1 MSSLELYRVLFLSSI
16 CRQLET
22 QRDPSSKLPNRGRCS
37 TLHLFLMQINEYTIH
52 NARAA
57 KRIFFTLCVVHSST
71 RLLGLHVD
79 HFIHLTIGKYYVQ
92 FGL

>member
-57 KRIFFTLCVVHSST
+57 KRIFFTLLRGSQLDEIVGTSRRSFHSFNY
-71 RLLGLHVD
+71 R
-79 HFIHLTIGKYYVQ
+79 
-92 FGL
+92 